1 MRTPTTSTPRTLTSP
16 SCLTRAATRSLTE
29 LGIQKV
35 ADGKPLDENQREQL
49 IKFAAFAASVG
60 PVILVLGKLTKGLGV
75 VTGGI
80 GKFAATVGKAGG
92 GFSGFL
98 SVLGK
103 SPSVWF
109 AVAAAVITGTI
120 ALADYVSGA
129 RAIKE
134 SQDTVFDLTGTENI
148 CGRAGRFNLLSSGN
162 RVINTTA
169 EAPES
174 LDLSGK
180 SSASIIPEVTVIFAE
195 QPDEQAVRDVLGML
209 MRERI

>member
-1 MRTPTTSTPRTLTSP
+1 MND
-16 SCLTRAATRSLTE
+16 AQRSEIKRL
-29 LGIQKV
+29 
-35 ADGKPLDENQREQL
+35 REAGTGYTAIAQAL
-49 IKFAAFAASVG
+49 SLPVNTIKTYC
-60 PVILVLGKLTKGLGV
+60 KRNGLG
-75 VTGGI
+75 
-80 GKFAATVGKAGG
+80 
-92 GFSGFL
+92 
-98 SVLGK
+98 
-103 SPSVWF
+103 
-109 AVAAAVITGTI
+109 
-120 ALADYVSGA
+120 GA

-134 SQDTVFDLTGTENI
+134 LQDTVFDLTGAENI

-180 SSASIIPEVTVIFAE
+180 SRASIIPEVTVIFAE